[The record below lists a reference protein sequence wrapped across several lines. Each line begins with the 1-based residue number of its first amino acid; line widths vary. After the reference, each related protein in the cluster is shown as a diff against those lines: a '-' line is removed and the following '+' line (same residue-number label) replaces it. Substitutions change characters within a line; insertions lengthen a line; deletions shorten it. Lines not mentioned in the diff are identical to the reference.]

1 MIMLSRFFMI
11 LLIVSVFN
19 VAAALAG
26 LINQEDLKT
35 HLRWN
40 LTVPRDQF
48 FIVKRDQTL
57 FIETVNL
64 EIFETLSNELSR
76 LKVNGQYIR
85 EIKFSK
91 ENFPAKPAA
100 ILVTLKDSAVELFS
114 FYRDADKKYIL
125 DFWINS
131 DVAMDKTPTFKKP
144 LALPSPEIGSEI
156 VTKKNL
162 PAINPLLN
170 KKKTILP
177 IVEVNPTSQELKQV
191 NPDYRDFRYGASF
204 IWDYAPMIPQLEKD
218 INLASKIPDSL
229 YPIKDRDKL
238 DDPKEAHMQLSI
250 NFYREERWGLLN
262 KSISLYEKKYG
273 RDSNLIHNEFLK
285 ANALL
290 KGNLAKPN
298 RGITQSAMLILSN
311 IKDMTKDYD
320 LKSSI
325 LRFLIQYHVDMKD
338 HVKTLELSK
347 ELYVEARSE
356 FDQNLIIQSALHI
369 LHSLA
374 ELRQVDKIELFLKE
388 NKKIDSI
395 LPPQMSMVYTSFALL
410 SRGETKELIKRYKQ
424 VEKSLVKPVHPTI
437 LYNMAES
444 YFRQAEYDTAI
455 RIYDEFLSSYSY
467 LLQAPH
473 ARLRLALAYEYL
485 DRPASENIA
494 LYKNA
499 IDRSTSPEVR
509 YEAKLRYVAMKLVRK
524 IKPTEDDKEI
534 EVFLEQ
540 SPDETKALNPELKKL
555 LWLVRLR
562 LFIATKEY
570 DKALSYLSSIP
581 LDSFRPAERR
591 VFEGDGA
598 EIIYGLI
605 QDSYLKEDYSK
616 VMKIWEVYKDKYET
630 KVAKNLYMNFVVCDS
645 FIKLGL
651 YKSFDRAFGRFKTAN
666 NEELR
671 NFPIW
676 VDRLKTTNLAEMMD
690 ELSIIRLVAEANWTE
705 AEAKLASYPV
715 SIRDSLNHAFYMGMI
730 RFHQKNYQEAVL
742 EYEKVLVKQNHQNQ
756 LTPRQTADVLM
767 SYVESLYQLK
777 DQDRFK
783 TVVKALSDDIG
794 RSKSAPILNISE
806 RINYLLVE
814 AFAGEINPDWKEI
827 EMLTKSF
834 SQKFQKS
841 PYSSRVTYLYGLS
854 LIKNAR
860 VPEGREVFKLLTND
874 KNVPSH
880 IKEMCRSELV
890 NLELVEKKL

>member
-1 MIMLSRFFMI
+1 MIKLSRFLMM
-11 LLIVSVFN
+11 LLVASVFC
-19 VAAALAG
+19 VTSALAD

-40 LTVPRDQF
+40 LIVPRDQF
-48 FIVKRDQTL
+48 YIVKRDQTL

-64 EIFETLSNELSR
+64 ELFEALSGEIGR
-76 LKVNGQYIR
+76 LKGNGQYIK

-91 ENFPAKPAA
+91 ENFPAKPAS
-100 ILVTLKDSAVELFS
+100 IIVTLKDSAVELFS

-125 DFWINS
+125 DFWINT
-131 DVAMDKTPTFKKP
+131 DLAMDKAPIFKKP
-144 LALPSPEIGSEI
+144 LPLPSSENKTEII
-156 VTKKNL
+156 TKKGL
-162 PAINPLLN
+162 PATNPILA

-177 IVEVNPTSQELKQV
+177 ILEVNPTPQELKEV
-191 NPDYRDFRYGASF
+191 NPEYRDFRYGASF
-204 IWDYAPMIPQLEKD
+204 VWDYAPMIPQLEKD
-218 INLASKIPDSL
+218 INLASKVPDSL
-229 YPIKDRDKL
+229 YPVKDRDKL

-262 KSISLYEKKYG
+262 KSIALYEKKYG

-311 IKDMTKDYD
+311 IKDMTKEYD

-325 LRFLIQYHVDMKD
+325 LRYLIQYHVDMKD

-356 FDQNLIIQSALHI
+356 FDQDLIIQSALHI

-388 NKKIDSI
+388 NKKIESI
-395 LPPQMSMVYTSFALL
+395 LPPQMNMAYSSFALL
-410 SRGETKELIKRYKQ
+410 SRGETKELIKRYKL
-424 VEKSLVKPVHPTI
+424 VEKSLAKPVHPAV
-437 LYNMAES
+437 LFNLAES
-444 YFRQAEYDTAI
+444 YFRHADYTTAI
-455 RIYDEFLSSYSY
+455 KIYDEFLATYSY

-473 ARLRLALAYEYL
+473 ARLRLALAYEFL
-485 DRPASENIA
+485 DRPAAENIA

-499 IDRSTSPEVR
+499 IDRSTSPEIR

-524 IKPTEDDKEI
+524 IKPTEEDKETEI
-534 EVFLEQ
+534 FLEQ
-540 SPDETKALNPELKKL
+540 SPDETKAMSAELKKL

-562 LFIATKEY
+562 LFIAIKEY
-570 DKALSYLSSIP
+570 DKALSYLASVP
-581 LDSFRPAERR
+581 LDSLKPAERR

-598 EIIYGLI
+598 EVVYGLI

-651 YKSFDRAFGRFKTAN
+651 YKSFDRAFGSFKSAK

-676 VDRLKTTNLAEMMD
+676 VDRLKTTNLSAMMD
-690 ELSIIRLVAEANWTE
+690 ELSLIRLVAEANWTE
-705 AEAKLASYPV
+705 AEAKLTSYPV
-715 SIRDSLNHAFYMGMI
+715 SVRDSLNHAFYMGMI

-742 EYEKVLVKQNHQNQ
+742 EFEKVLVKQNPQNQ
-756 LTPRQTADVLM
+756 MTPRQTADVLM

-814 AFAGEINPDWKEI
+814 AYAGEMNPEWKEL
-827 EMLTKSF
+827 EMLTKNF
-834 SQKFQKS
+834 RQRFQKS

-854 LIKNAR
+854 LIRNTR
-860 VPEGREVFKLLTND
+860 VSEGREVFNLLTND